1 MSDIVLNKDIAGGV
15 TNFQVVGCTIDVGTK
30 IYAARVDALHQ
41 NTYKMLSGLGTN
53 SNQDDGE
60 ANQGENGADMDQTGF
75 QGGEDGEE
83 GGAAGPKDRAAER
96 RPAAPRRSAARQA
109 LGLLPADHPSCAATA
124 DKVRQRLA
132 GLAGLAGGGGGE
144 RGLLDFGMSPQAGLG
159 GLAPLTPCSLMLAAD
174 AACEDL
180 QARTPPRPEAP

>member
-83 GGAAGPKDRAAER
+83 GGDAANKKGKAKRKRMKKSSQIAENLDTITTKIRDEFKDVCILNREAKKLTGVMLQ
-96 RPAAPRRSAARQA
+96 RSGYGR
-109 LGLLPADHPSCAATA
+109 GSNINT
-124 DKVRQRLA
+124 
-132 GLAGLAGGGGGE
+132 E
-144 RGLLDFGMSPQAGLG
+144 RGMGSNSVGD
-159 GLAPLTPCSLMLAAD
+159 
-174 AACEDL
+174 
-180 QARTPPRPEAP
+180 